1 MIKIR
6 ILRLLAPTLLAAALA
21 FATVRTDYDHHANFG
36 RYRTYSWTAIQ
47 AGDSLWQ
54 ERIQKAV
61 DSELAARGWRRV
73 PSGGA
78 AAVCAASQTSERDT
92 VQTFYSNFPAWG
104 FDGFGASFGT
114 ATTVVIPESIG
125 NLVVDIFDSSNQRL
139 IWRGTAS
146 KVLSSRPNRN
156 IVKLNRAVA
165 QMFRHFPPA
174 AND

>member
-1 MIKIR
+1 MTRLR
-6 ILRLLAPTLLAAALA
+6 ILRLLAPPLFTAALA

-36 RYRTYSWTAIQ
+36 RYHTYSWTAIQ

-73 PSGGA
+73 PSGGSA
-78 AAVCAASQTSERDT
+78 TICAASQTTERDT
-92 VQTFYSNFPAWG
+92 VQTIYSNFPAWG

-114 ATTVVIPESIG
+114 ATTYVIPESVG
-125 NLVVDIFDSSNQRL
+125 NLVVDIFDASDKRL
-139 IWRGTAS
+139 IWRGMAS

-156 IVKLNRAVA
+156 IAKLNRAVA
-165 QMFRHFPPA
+165 EMFRRFPPA
-174 AND
+174 AKD